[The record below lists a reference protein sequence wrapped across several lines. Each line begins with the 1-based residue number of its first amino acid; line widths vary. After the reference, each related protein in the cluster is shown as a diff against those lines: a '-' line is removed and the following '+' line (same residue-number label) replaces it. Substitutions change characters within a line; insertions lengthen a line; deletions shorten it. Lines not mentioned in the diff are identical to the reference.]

1 MKKLN
6 TILIGGGHQSRKEHL
21 PALIFSDLFELIGIV
36 EPDQIARE
44 EIVHILDG
52 KNIPIMERIEELD
65 RHINKKI
72 DMAVVS
78 VPHDQYLPI
87 INFCAQR
94 GVHILKEKP
103 FARNEDEA
111 KQIYDIAK
119 KSKIKIMT
127 SFQRRF
133 HPIYQNFK
141 VMLKQIGEITS
152 VEASYTLG
160 SKKPN
165 SGWRS
170 DIKKAGG
177 GVMMDMG
184 YHMIDLIFWYIDPF
198 KVIDKSLTINRKG
211 DYNTDD
217 TSFITFEVGNVK
229 GFIFVSCIYPI
240 KNEQFIVIGSKGS
253 AILKKNRIER
263 YNLSHELVEHLEGD
277 GTWAQAMQKQ
287 LEYFYEVIVDNKDQF
302 ISNPEFQLN
311 NHVKVMSRIYEQ

>member
-240 KNEQFIVIGSKGS
+240 KNKE
-253 AILKKNRIER
+253 IE
-263 YNLSHELVEHLEGD
+263 SSVK
-277 GTWAQAMQKQ
+277 KQ
-287 LEYFYEVIVDNKDQF
+287 LNEDISIYDNGGIYKEVEAKLKEHFPRKYILTPCNGTSALYTMFFGANIQRGDEV
-302 ISNPEFQLN
+302 
-311 NHVKVMSRIYEQ
+311 